1 MTTQPADLN
10 TLPIEGLDWESL
22 VPLVGRA
29 NRAVAKYSGIM
40 GALTNPQLLLSPLT
54 TQEAVLSSRI
64 EGTQATLG
72 DVLKFEAGETPKQ
85 ESREADIQ
93 EILNYRRAL
102 RDAERELAK
111 TPFGLNLLRR
121 LHGILLD
128 SVRGRDKGRGEF
140 RRIQN
145 WIGPHGTPMDQ
156 AFFVPPGP
164 EQVMQYMDN
173 WEKYYHMDR
182 PDPLVQLA
190 ILHAQFESIH
200 PFLDGNGRIG
210 RLIIP
215 LFLFEKRV
223 LASPIF
229 YLSEW
234 LDSHR
239 REYYDRLRRI
249 QKTAQ
254 GWSEWVR
261 FFLLGIESQAEKNVR
276 ISQGI
281 LGLYGRLKDEIIRLT
296 RSQWSIPLLDAMF
309 NQPVFSGSQLR
320 FKKPNPTRAAVT
332 NMLRA
337 LHHGRVLKVVRLG
350 SGRRGTVYVLAELVN
365 LCEGK
370 KVF

>member
-1 MTTQPADLN
+1 MTASPALLH
-10 TLPIEGLDWESL
+10 TLPIKGLDWESL
-22 VPLVGRA
+22 IPLVGRA

-40 GALTNPQLLLSPLT
+40 SALANPHLLLSPLT

-85 ESREADIQ
+85 ESQESDIH

-102 RDAERELAK
+102 REAERELAK
-111 TPFGLNLLRR
+111 KPFGLNLLRR

-145 WIGPHGTPMDQ
+145 WIGPHGSPIER
-156 AFFVPPGP
+156 AYFVPPGP
-164 EQVMQYMDN
+164 ERVMQYMDN

-223 LASPIF
+223 LASPMF
-229 YLSEW
+229 YLSAW

-239 REYYDRLRRI
+239 REYYDRLRAI
-249 QKTAQ
+249 QRTAQ

-261 FFLLGIESQAEKNVR
+261 FFLLGIESQAEKNLR

-281 LGLYGRLKDEIIRLT
+281 LELYGRLKDEIIRLT
-296 RSQWSIPLLDAMF
+296 RSQWSIPLLDVMF

-320 FKKPNPTRAAVT
+320 FRKPAPTRAAVT

-337 LHHGRVLKVVRLG
+337 LHQGRVLKVVRIG